1 MAQFYHSNATTNVH
15 IRSEIHKSIF
25 CNSALSEQYNV
36 SERTIFKWKH
46 RDHLEDK
53 SSRPDTI
60 DYSLTETEKYL
71 IKSIRESTW
80 LPIDAVWEML
90 LQHNATASYS
100 SVYRTLVGFGINKIP
115 EERKEKAKKF
125 KEYEPGFLHVD
136 VTYFPKL
143 DGVKWYLF
151 VAIDRA
157 TRLMYYNLY
166 DAKTA
171 ENTEDFVNICIAFF
185 PFNITHI
192 LTDNGLEFTNALLK
206 SKKGK
211 LCTKPSK
218 LDELCAKENIKHRLT
233 LPHTPKTNGMVER
246 ANGIIKNATILQ
258 EDYADKNLMDKALQ
272 KFLLFYILT
281 RKHGS
286 LRKELNVRTPY
297 EALEK
302 WYELKPELFL
312 IPPKEFK
319 NNLLNLFANIKS
331 INFAPT

>member
-1 MAQFYHSNATTNVH
+1 MAQLYHSNATTNIH
-15 IRSEIHKSIF
+15 IRNEIQKSML
-25 CNSALSEQYNV
+25 CNSKLSEQYNV
-36 SERTIFKWKH
+36 SERTILKWKH
-46 RDHLEDK
+46 RNHLEDK

-60 DYSLTETEKYL
+60 HYSLTETEKCL

-90 LQHNATASYS
+90 LQHNSEVSYS
-100 SVYRTLVGFGINKIP
+100 SVYRTMVSFGINKIP
-115 EERKEKAKKF
+115 EEKKEKAKKF

-143 DGVKWYLF
+143 NGVKWYLF
-151 VAIDRA
+151 VSIDRA
-157 TRLMYYNLY
+157 TRLMYYKLY

-171 ENTEDFVNICIAFF
+171 ENAEDFVNLCIAFF

-206 SKKGK
+206 SKNGK

-218 LDELCAKENIKHRLT
+218 IDVLCAKENIKHRLT

-258 EDYADKNLMDKALQ
+258 DDYTDKNQMDKALQ

-286 LRKELNVRTPY
+286 LKRELKVRTPY

-312 IPPKEFK
+312 NSPFEFK
-319 NNLLNLFANIKS
+319 NNLLILFGNS
-331 INFAPT
+331 NFTNFVPT